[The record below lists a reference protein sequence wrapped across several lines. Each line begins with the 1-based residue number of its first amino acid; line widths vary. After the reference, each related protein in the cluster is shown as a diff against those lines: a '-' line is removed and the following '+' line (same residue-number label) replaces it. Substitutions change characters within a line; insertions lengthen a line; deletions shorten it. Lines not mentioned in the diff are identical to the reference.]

1 MPILLPCY
9 WRAAHRPHTNSA
21 ALAKYKCRS
30 NCLPL
35 AIARLKETLEGADAP
50 VFQALLSF
58 AQQSHQAPSAASAAA
73 TAAFPDYAGCQRLP
87 TGLVLAGGVN
97 SADHCHTFPNLA
109 AYLRSQ
115 GCYMALLQPHTFGRV
130 PGDAIG
136 ETLRQMS
143 GLAESRAEHMA
154 ALQQWYRDET
164 AAGAEAPAPAAEKK
178 QAEAAAA
185 GGSKPEVRHLRQR
198 APAGGP
204 PAASAEQLANRQ
216 RPLVVIVE
224 GTESVDCHCLRDFI
238 LTASEVRT
246 CLSSA
251 LG

>member
-1 MPILLPCY
+1 MEWQDDVDEEERGLDK
-9 WRAAHRPHTNSA
+9 AF
-21 ALAKYKCRS
+21 
-30 NCLPL
+30 
-35 AIARLKETLEGADAP
+35 TLI
-50 VFQALLSF
+50 
-58 AQQSHQAPSAASAAA
+58 
-73 TAAFPDYAGCQRLP
+73 R
-87 TGLVLAGGVN
+87 
-97 SADHCHTFPNLA
+97 
-109 AYLRSQ
+109 
-115 GCYMALLQPHTFGRV
+115 
-130 PGDAIG
+130 
-136 ETLRQMS
+136 
-143 GLAESRAEHMA
+143 
-154 ALQQWYRDET
+154 
-164 AAGAEAPAPAAEKK
+164 EAPAALPLKASKA
-178 QAEAAAA
+178 AAAA

>member
-1 MPILLPCY
+1 
-9 WRAAHRPHTNSA
+9 
-21 ALAKYKCRS
+21 
-30 NCLPL
+30 
-35 AIARLKETLEGADAP
+35 

-58 AQQSHQAPSAASAAA
+58 AQQSHQAPSPASTAA
-73 TAAFPDYAGCQRLP
+73 TAAFPDHAGCQRLP

-97 SADHCHTFPNLA
+97 SADHCRTFPNLA
-109 AYLRSQ
+109 AYLRRH
-115 GCYMALLQPHTFGRV
+115 GCYVALLQPHTFGKG

-143 GLAESRAEHMA
+143 GLTESRAEHMA

-164 AAGAEAPAPAAEKK
+164 AAGAAGPAPAAEED
-178 QAEAAAA
+178 QVEAAAAA
-185 GGSKPEVRHLRQR
+185 GGSKPEARHLRQR
-198 APAGGP
+198 APAGGR
-204 PAASAEQLANRQ
+204 PAATAQQLANRQ

-251 LG
+251 AAGSMGRAWGCRLFGKPEAGVISSTAATGTF